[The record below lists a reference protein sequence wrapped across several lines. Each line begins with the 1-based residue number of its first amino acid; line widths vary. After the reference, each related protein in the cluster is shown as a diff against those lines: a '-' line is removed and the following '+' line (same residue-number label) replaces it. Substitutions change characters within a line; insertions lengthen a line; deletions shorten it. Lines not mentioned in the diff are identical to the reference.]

1 MRLHLAIL
9 SLLVVLPL
17 VASGDAA
24 AQGYGEQRT
33 LQFRIQGYDRTT
45 QEVYRRQFSS
55 QAQTTTGGFAS
66 NGTVGASG
74 LKNQN
79 SSAMNN
85 VVQYYDQRTTNVSL
99 NGNNS
104 TVSTGG
110 VLNAGQTS
118 ADTGQVLN
126 NQTDAAAG
134 GAAAAAPL
142 R

>member
-1 MRLHLAIL
+1 MRLCLAIL
-9 SLLVVLPL
+9 SLLVISD
-17 VASGDAA
+17 VAS

-55 QAQTTTGGFAS
+55 QAQAATGGFAS

-99 NGNNS
+99 NGDNS
-104 TVSTGG
+104 SVSTGG
-110 VLNAGQTS
+110 VLNAGQRSTETS
-118 ADTGQVLN
+118 QVLN

-134 GAAAAAPL
+134 GAAAAAPQ

>member
-1 MRLHLAIL
+1 MRLPSVVLG
-9 SLLVVLPL
+9 LLVVLPL
-17 VASGDAA
+17 AMPRLAS

-55 QAQTTTGGFAS
+55 QAQTSSGGFAS

-74 LKNQN
+74 LKNQT

-99 NGNNS
+99 NGDNS
-104 TVSTGG
+104 SVSTGG

-118 ADTGQVLN
+118 RETGQVLN
-126 NQTDAAAG
+126 NQTDAAAS
-134 GAAAAAPL
+134 GAVTPL